1 MKSVCAICGN
11 TFEHYKGKA
20 MYCPNCRG
28 DIENLKFPMG
38 GYRKAAEWLI
48 QDRAVLRQKN
58 LKKKTMQEVI
68 EIANETG
75 ESYGYTVARIEG
87 DCNALLQFTKDTEK
101 ERCLQRDFR

>member
-38 GYRKAAEWLI
+38 GYRKPGKATVIPL
-48 QDRAVLRQKN
+48 
-58 LKKKTMQEVI
+58 QE
-68 EIANETG
+68 
-75 ESYGYTVARIEG
+75 
-87 DCNALLQFTKDTEK
+87 
-101 ERCLQRDFR
+101 

>member
-48 QDRAVLRQKN
+48 QERTVLRQKN
-58 LKKKTMQEVI
+58 LKKKTIQEVI

-87 DCNALLQFTKDTEK
+87 RL
-101 ERCLQRDFR
+101 